1 MTQPMI
7 TKTIR
12 VPHALHEQAL
22 ARLKGES
29 FTAYV
34 NRLIAEDVKKQAYE
48 NVKHKKHAPAASDYD
63 DEANT
68 EMGLPSGIPWGNK

>member
-29 FTAYV
+29 FTAYI
-34 NRLIAEDVKKQAYE
+34 NRLIAEDVKK
-48 NVKHKKHAPAASDYD
+48 AS
-63 DEANT
+63 
-68 EMGLPSGIPWGNK
+68 